1 MATTN
6 ALSEQSI
13 TQIIARLGENKR
25 VRRNLPGWGRIH
37 IDRQLPF
44 LCVYRQPVSREDAGT
59 ERLITSQ
66 PAYVTASGQKT
77 LASGISQLIEGTAK
91 TMSGAFG
98 GFLIVEIWSG
108 LNDDLPD
115 DNVDNL
121 VILTE
126 PTLRRPAFN
135 IIVPKQSGITE
146 TVEVLEKELAR
157 LEIRQARADVN
168 VIHSNKLTPPRMPAL
183 IPEAVANALGCVT
196 IGIVIRPIFRK
207 LDTGENLPLIHQA
220 MIREFTNAL
229 QKAFFTFVRT
239 QTKYRPPHYQ
249 MLGRHAMVKAV
260 WTIDKQLSDI
270 STSFD
275 FLLQATPINAHSAWT
290 KFKRQRFQQMPIFR
304 YRPRTVDPALLKR
317 QLWNIHIENVEDPTL
332 QHLFREKRKE
342 LDTQISM
349 LGNMNS
355 DKFLYGS
362 MELYGDLNDKIV
374 NTARQLLEK
383 ISPHSRDGGGSKS
396 LNAQEFAQVARNQIE
411 RYRAEFPDF
420 SAQVYV
426 QNNVTG
432 LVVSH
437 GNLLVGDKS
446 NISASRVEALISHE
460 IGTHIVTYFNGQAQ
474 PFKLLFSGLA
484 GYEELQEG
492 LAVLA
497 EYLVGGLSKP
507 RLRLLAARVVAAH
520 SLIDGATFIDTFNL
534 LTNTYRFKQRIAF
547 NIVMRIYRAGGLTK
561 DAVYLRGLVQLLQYL
576 QKKPLADLFFIGKI
590 AIDDIPIMQ
599 ELQRRKVL
607 QPPRILPH
615 FLNAPATVLRL
626 ERLSRGI
633 SVIDLI
639 ERKNK

>member
-1 MATTN
+1 MASTN
-6 ALSEQSI
+6 TLSEPFI
-13 TQIIARLGENKR
+13 AQIITRLGENKR
-25 VRRNLPGWGRIH
+25 VRRNLPRWGRIH

-44 LCVYRQPVSREDAGT
+44 LCVYRQPVRREDGGT
-59 ERLITSQ
+59 ERLITAQ
-66 PAYVTASGQKT
+66 PAYVTASGQKA
-77 LASGISQLIEGTAK
+77 LASGLSKLIEGTAK
-91 TMSGAFG
+91 TMAGAFG
-98 GFLIVEIWSG
+98 GFLIVEVWSG
-108 LNDDLPD
+108 LESDALETS
-115 DNVDNL
+115 VA
-121 VILTE
+121 TE
-126 PTLRRPAFN
+126 PVVRRPAFN
-135 IIVPKQSGITE
+135 IIVPKQAGISE
-146 TVEVLEKELAR
+146 TIDVLEKELAAI
-157 LEIRQARADVN
+157 EINQQSAEVK
-168 VIHSNKLTPPRMPAL
+168 VIHGGKLTPPRLPSL
-183 IPEAVANALGCVT
+183 IPDSIASALGCVT
-196 IGIVIRPIFRK
+196 IGIIVRPIYRQT
-207 LDTGENLPLIHQA
+207 DTGENLPLIHQA
-220 MIREFTNAL
+220 MIREFNQAL
-229 QKAFFTFVRT
+229 QRAFFTFVRT

-290 KFKRQRFQQMPIFR
+290 KFKRQRFQHMPVFR

-342 LDTQISM
+342 LDIQISM

-362 MELYGDLNDKIV
+362 MELYGELNDEIV
-374 NTARQLLEK
+374 STARQLLEK
-383 ISPHSRDGGGSKS
+383 IPPHSRDGGGSKT
-396 LNAQEFAQVARNQIE
+396 LNAQEFAQVARTQIE
-411 RYRAEFPDF
+411 QYRAEFPDF
-420 SAQVYV
+420 GAQVFV
-426 QNNVTG
+426 QNSVTG

-446 NISASRVEALISHE
+446 IISASRVEALLSHE
-460 IGTHIVTYFNGQAQ
+460 VGTHIVTYFNGQAQ

-520 SLIDGATFIDTFNL
+520 SLIDGATFIDTFRL

-561 DAVYLRGLVQLLQYL
+561 DAVYLRGLVQLLHYL
-576 QKKPLADLFFIGKI
+576 QNKPLGDLFYIGKI
-590 AIDDIPIMQ
+590 AIDHIPIIQ

-607 QPPRILPH
+607 QPPRVLPH
-615 FLNAPATVLRL
+615 FLNAPATQSRL
-626 ERLSRGI
+626 ELLSRGV

-639 ERKNK
+639 ERKNT